1 MTITLQTPS
10 GLSVNTATEADIW
23 PDGCPYPPS
32 VRDEIIHVA
41 RNEISADDLR
51 DVKVA
56 HWYAPYFVAEQRV
69 QERLKRTASAESQVI
84 KQLRAEVD
92 NLSIRLAQVDK
103 IIVPGGELTK
113 LLIDVVGKAMGQSR
127 AEVTKEAET
136 KLADVTAENAALRK
150 ELDQLRNLVRERAI
164 THMVVNR
171 EGNLVAATDD
181 GKAWDLG
188 PVVGQDGASG
198 APGKDGL
205 GFDDLEMDY
214 DGERRVTFKFVQGER
229 VKEFPTIVIPCQ
241 IYREVWK
248 EGQFYERGDTVTWG
262 GAVWHALACT
272 NEKPIPGN
280 KTWRLAVKSG
290 RDGRDGAKGDKGEK
304 GEKGD
309 SGRPGRDLTDLRK

>member
-56 HWYAPYFVAEQRV
+56 HWYAPYFVAEQQV
-69 QERLKRTASAESQVI
+69 QRRLKEAASSERQMI
-84 KQLRAEVD
+84 RQLRAEVD
-92 NLSIRLAQVDK
+92 DLSIRLAQVDK
-103 IIVPGGELTK
+103 TIAPAGELAMTIVRAGGTA
-113 LLIDVVGKAMGQSR
+113 LGKVR
-127 AEVTKEAET
+127 AEIEKQFET
-136 KLADVTAENAALRK
+136 KLADVTAENTELRK
-150 ELDQLRNLVRERAI
+150 QVDELRQLVRERAI

-171 EGNLVAATDD
+171 DGNLVAATDD

-188 PVVGQDGASG
+188 PVVGQDGAPG

-229 VKEFPTIVIPCQ
+229 VKEFPAIVIPAQ

-262 GAVWHALACT
+262 GAIWHALAYT
-272 NEKPIPGN
+272 NEKPCPGN

-290 RDGRDGAKGDKGEK
+290 RDGRDGAKGEK

-309 SGRPGRDLTDLRK
+309 PGRPGKDLTDLRK